1 MTAVLVVLAACLW
14 VVALDM
20 TEPPD
25 PGLPA

>member
-1 MTAVLVVLAACLW
+1 MTVSLVVLAACLW

>member
-1 MTAVLVVLAACLW
+1 MTVALLVLAACLW
-14 VVALDM
+14 VMALDM

>member
-1 MTAVLVVLAACLW
+1 MTLALFVLAACLW

-20 TEPPD
+20 TEPPE